1 MLRGLEQLYWKI
13 TTELDWDEVLKTG
26 ALLPGVTKS
35 AAQLEAATE
44 QLQAF
49 QSFCDL
55 AREHMITL
63 VMEVAKARAGVA
75 SELVSRTRIV
85 VATMDAY
92 CKYKAGRLQGAA
104 RGVLDKLRT
113 KLALVDESEAYAL
126 DQAVAGLGGIGA
138 FETVVALGDWHQRLE
153 DFQMNP
159 AFTRV
164 PWVSG
169 APGEVDPGESQDED
183 RWGTGGDD
191 PKNSKKTPNAKRQP
205 LQEFLKRAP
214 SAELTHSKR
223 FGNQVTNFI
232 QRLMQFAA
240 SFVPNPNGQDST
252 WLWHVFYD
260 GQRWEPSAVENVS
273 GDKGRKGTTGLARS
287 INPVALVVCKL

>member
-1 MLRGLEQLYWKI
+1 MAPPW
-13 TTELDWDEVLKTG
+13 
-26 ALLPGVTKS
+26 
-35 AAQLEAATE
+35 QLEGASPAAGQPALAGPHCREGARQRRNEAELAVATE
-44 QLQAF
+44 KLQAF

-138 FETVVALGDWHQRLE
+138 FETVVALGE
-153 DFQMNP
+153 
-159 AFTRV
+159 TR
-164 PWVSG
+164 
-169 APGEVDPGESQDED
+169 
-183 RWGTGGDD
+183 
-191 PKNSKKTPNAKRQP
+191 AKPRM
-205 LQEFLKRAP
+205 LLR
-214 SAELTHSKR
+214 S
-223 FGNQVTNFI
+223 TNFSLDRTYAHSPLYGI
-232 QRLMQFAA
+232 SECSDDESYTDVDELYTGTPRSAA
-240 SFVPNPNGQDST
+240 TGRPAAAPAKEAPRIKKMRKKYASSSSSEEV
-252 WLWHVFYD
+252 VFLDEEYSSKS
-260 GQRWEPSAVENVS
+260 E
-273 GDKGRKGTTGLARS
+273 
-287 INPVALVVCKL
+287 